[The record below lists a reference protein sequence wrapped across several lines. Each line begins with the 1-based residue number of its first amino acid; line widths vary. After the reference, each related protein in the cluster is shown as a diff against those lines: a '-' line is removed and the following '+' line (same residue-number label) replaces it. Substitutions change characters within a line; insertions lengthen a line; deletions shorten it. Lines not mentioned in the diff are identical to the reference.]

1 MRHILAFSI
10 ALMVG
15 GCAGITTSAPAAEA
29 PVLCKLQT
37 RDRVLTVYVEG
48 GPVRYAV
55 HGSDGK
61 LVASGTDLEELRV
74 EAPALY
80 RLYRSTMATG
90 DKAPVLLAN

>member
-1 MRHILAFSI
+1 MRIIFALSISLA
-10 ALMVG
+10 L
-15 GCAGITTSAPAAEA
+15 GCAGTIAPVADA

-37 RDRVLTVYVEG
+37 RDRVLTVYVDG

-61 LVASGTDLEELRV
+61 LVVSGTDLEQLRV

-80 RLYRSTMATG
+80 RLYRSTVATG
-90 DKAPVLLAN
+90 GSAPVLLAN